1 MTKNVTKVAYKP
13 DTQSTDEYLVIVNA
27 DEVSSDRASPPPM
40 GDDLTIAAVQAVE
53 GR

>member
-13 DTQSTDEYLVIVNA
+13 DTQSTDEYIVIVNA
-27 DEVSSDRASPPPM
+27 DEVSSASPSPM
-40 GDDLTIAAVQAVE
+40 DGDLTIAAVQALE